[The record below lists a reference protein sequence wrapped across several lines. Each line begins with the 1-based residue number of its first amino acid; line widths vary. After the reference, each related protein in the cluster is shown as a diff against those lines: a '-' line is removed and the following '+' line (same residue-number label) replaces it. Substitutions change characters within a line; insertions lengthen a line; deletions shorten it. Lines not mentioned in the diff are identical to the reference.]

1 MKWIPGLNPEASA
14 DAMGAPALQ
23 GFMHWRLKFAFWVS
37 ALFSPY
43 LVIPLG
49 TVALVASVTRTTQ
62 DFFVWTS
69 LCILFTTVIPA
80 VFIVVQILRGKI
92 TDVHVMERHQRSGPF
107 LVAVLSAAIGAL
119 VMKYFGAR
127 LEIWGVALVFAI
139 NGLVLFCI
147 TAWWKISIHVAVLSA
162 AILAGAVMI
171 PNLDWRLV
179 GWTIPLIIWARYVR
193 KRHTAWQGLMGFLV
207 AIFITS
213 ASIYM
218 LYKLYDISFMQV
230 VRQRLL

>member
-1 MKWIPGLNPEASA
+1 MKLLPSPDLEAAA
-14 DAMGAPALQ
+14 DTNDTARLS
-23 GFMHWRLKFAFWVS
+23 GFMRWRLKFAFWVS

-43 LVIPLG
+43 LVIPFG
-49 TVALVASVTRTTQ
+49 TVALVASVTRTTE
-62 DFFVWTS
+62 DLFVWTS
-69 LCILFTTVIPA
+69 LCILFTTVIPVA
-80 VFIVVQILRGKI
+80 FIIIQIARGKI
-92 TDVHVMERHQRSGPF
+92 TDVHVMERHQRNGPF

-119 VMKYFGAR
+119 VMKYLGAR

-139 NGLVLFCI
+139 NGLVLYCI

-179 GWTIPLIIWARYVR
+179 GWAIPLIIWARYVR
-193 KRHTAWQGLMGFLV
+193 KRHTAWQGLMGFFV

-213 ASIYM
+213 VSIYI
-218 LYKLYDISFMQV
+218 LYKLYDISFMHV
-230 VRQRLL
+230 VRERLL

>member
-1 MKWIPGLNPEASA
+1 MKLIPSLDTEASA
-14 DAMGAPALQ
+14 DENSTPRLSGLMR
-23 GFMHWRLKFAFWVS
+23 WRLKFAFWVS

-43 LVIPLG
+43 LVIPFG
-49 TVALVASVTRTTQ
+49 TVALVASVTRTRE
-62 DFFVWTS
+62 DFFLWTS
-69 LCILFTTVIPA
+69 LTILFTTLIPV
-80 VFIVVQILRGKI
+80 VFIIVQILRGKI
-92 TDVHVMERHQRSGPF
+92 TDVHVMERQQRNGPF

-119 VMKYFGAR
+119 VMKFFGAR

-139 NGLVLFCI
+139 NGLVLYVI
-147 TAWWKISIHVAVLSA
+147 TARWKISIHVAVLSA

-171 PNLDWRLV
+171 PNLDWRLA

-193 KRHTAWQGLMGFLV
+193 KRHTAWQGLMGFIV

-230 VRQRLL
+230 VRSRLL

>member
-14 DAMGAPALQ
+14 DAMDAPALQ
-23 GFMHWRLKFAFWVS
+23 GFMRWRLKFAFWVS

-43 LVIPLG
+43 LVIPFG
-49 TVALVASVTRTTQ
+49 TVALVASVTRTTE

-69 LCILFTTVIPA
+69 LCVLFTTVIPA
-80 VFIVVQILRGKI
+80 IFIIVQILRGKI

-193 KRHTAWQGLMGFLV
+193 KRHTAWQGLMGFFV
-207 AIFITS
+207 AILITS

-218 LYKLYDISFMQV
+218 LYKLYDISFMHV
-230 VRQRLL
+230 VRERLL

>member
-1 MKWIPGLNPEASA
+1 MIMIPSLDSEASV
-14 DAMGAPALQ
+14 DATTAPRLS
-23 GFMHWRLKFAFWVS
+23 GFMRLRLKFAFWVS

-43 LVIPLG
+43 LVIPFG
-49 TVALVASVTRTTQ
+49 TVALVASVTRTRE
-62 DFFVWTS
+62 DFLLWTS
-69 LCILFTTVIPA
+69 LCILFTTVIP
-80 VFIVVQILRGKI
+80 VLFIIVQILRGKI
-92 TDVHVMERHQRSGPF
+92 TDVHVMERHQRNAPF

-119 VMKYFGAR
+119 VMKYYGAR

-193 KRHTAWQGLMGFLV
+193 KRHTAWQGLMGFVV

-213 ASIYM
+213 ASIFV
-218 LYKLYDISFMQV
+218 LYRLYDISFMHV
-230 VRQRLL
+230 VRERLL

>member
-14 DAMGAPALQ
+14 DAIDAPDLQ
-23 GFMHWRLKFAFWVS
+23 GFMRWRLKFAFWVS

-43 LVIPLG
+43 LVIPFG
-49 TVALVASVTRTTQ
+49 TVALVASVTRTNE
-62 DFFVWTS
+62 DFLVWTS
-69 LCILFTTVIPA
+69 LCILFTTVIPV
-80 VFIVVQILRGKI
+80 VFIIVQIVRGKI

-139 NGLVLFCI
+139 NGLVLFCV

-207 AIFITS
+207 AILITS

-218 LYKLYDISFMQV
+218 LYKLYDISFMNV
-230 VRQRLL
+230 VRERLL